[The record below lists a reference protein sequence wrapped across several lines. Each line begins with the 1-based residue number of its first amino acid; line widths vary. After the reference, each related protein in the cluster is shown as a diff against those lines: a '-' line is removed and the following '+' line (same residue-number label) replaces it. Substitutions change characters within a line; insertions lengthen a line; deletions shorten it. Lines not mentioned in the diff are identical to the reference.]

1 LQETRKRDRTGVSVC
16 VWGLIAL
23 LAIVGIASSV
33 SAITV
38 SEVPEALADTMG
50 IEVYAAQVLLSM
62 SFIMGVTLALAF
74 ARAPFF
80 AYVAVD
86 LVMIIF
92 FVSIAWLDYWIIIL
106 IIVVLMLVFGT
117 QMRDTMFP
125 GGGGGGE

>member
-1 LQETRKRDRTGVSVC
+1 LQETRKRVSVYMF
-16 VWGLIAL
+16 GLIAL
-23 LAIVGIASSV
+23 FAVVGIAGSV
-33 SAITV
+33 SAVTV

-50 IEVYAAQVLLSM
+50 IDEYSARVLLSM

-117 QMRDTMFP
+117 QMRDTLFP
-125 GGGGGGE
+125 GGGGGE

>member
-1 LQETRKRDRTGVSVC
+1 MQETRKSVSVYMF
-16 VWGLIAL
+16 GLIAL
-23 LAIVGIASSV
+23 FAVVGIAGSV
-33 SAITV
+33 SAVTV

-50 IEVYAAQVLLSM
+50 IDEYSARVLLSM

-117 QMRDTMFP
+117 QMRDTLFP
-125 GGGGGGE
+125 GGGGGE

>member
-1 LQETRKRDRTGVSVC
+1 MQETRKRVSVC

-23 LAIVGIASSV
+23 LAIVGIAGSV
-33 SAITV
+33 SAVTV

-50 IEVYAAQVLLSM
+50 IDQYSAEVLLSM

-92 FVSIAWLDYWIIIL
+92 FISIGWLDYWVIIL
-106 IIVVLMLVFGT
+106 IIVVLMLVFAT
-117 QMRDTMFP
+117 QMRDTLFP
-125 GGGGGGE
+125 GGGGGE

>member
-1 LQETRKRDRTGVSVC
+1 LQETRKSVSVYMF
-16 VWGLIAL
+16 GLIAL
-23 LAIVGIASSV
+23 FAVVGIAGSV
-33 SAITV
+33 SAVTV

-50 IEVYAAQVLLSM
+50 IDEYSARVLLSM

-117 QMRDTMFP
+117 QMRDTLFP
-125 GGGGGGE
+125 GGGGGE

>member
-1 LQETRKRDRTGVSVC
+1 MQETRKRVSVC

-23 LAIVGIASSV
+23 LAIVGIAGSV
-33 SAITV
+33 SAVTV

-50 IEVYAAQVLLSM
+50 IDQYSAEVLLSM

-92 FVSIAWLDYWIIIL
+92 FISIGWLDYWIIIL

-117 QMRDTMFP
+117 QMRDITFP